1 MLQIISIKYKR
12 PAAPPLF
19 VTENKTVLIPVVKK
33 GSKLQFFSVPGKYD
47 APWHPVFCPF
57 IVALQK
63 SSQAILKVPANG
75 TPGIPI

>member
-19 VTENKTVLIPVVKK
+19 VTENKTVLIPETKK
-33 GSKLQFFSVPGKYD
+33 GNKLQFFSVPGEND
-47 APWHPVFCPF
+47 APWQPEFCPF
-57 IVALQK
+57 IVTLQI

-75 TPGIPI
+75 TPGIPM